1 MRNFIQ
7 FGETVKKIAK
17 NSYKKHS
24 FVKEWQTF
32 IFIAILLKLAAMAF
46 SIFAGFFYFDNLFIS
61 LLNSPFWSKFFSVL
75 ALLFIEVLTAISLS
89 KFFKFALRLHF
100 KTAVPVFFL
109 SLFFFSI
116 SFISSTNGLALR
128 QSSKADN
135 TVLLTA
141 QYNDKVFNINTLHS
155 NQKDQAKEQI
165 VTIKANPQGWA
176 NGKRTILLAGQLNQI
191 DKYYSILQ
199 SLESVH
205 KSELSKLKTSFNN
218 SILQCER
225 QMLFEGEK
233 YYKIVSF
240 IMALVF
246 LVNGLIM
253 FFYSKVFNENEQEL
267 QKIEVIETFSDDIQN
282 QTTGLIEDKINN
294 TFDLYFSAM
303 QNSFDKLNQ
312 PIVKQGSAIGFANRN
327 NDIVINDKKPLNKTQ
342 SLNESINCLNC
353 NKEFKPFNKIQK
365 YCSTACRADYHKKKN
380 GFDMVLF
387 KKFKASQK
395 KS

>member
-7 FGETVKKIAK
+7 FGETVKKLAK

-46 SIFAGFFYFDNLFIS
+46 SIFAGFFYFDNLFIF

-75 ALLFIEVLTAISLS
+75 ALLFIEVFTAISLS

-100 KTAVPVFFL
+100 KTAIPVFFL

-116 SFISSTNGLALR
+116 SFFSSTNGLALR
-128 QSSKADN
+128 QSTKADN
-135 TVLLTA
+135 TEFLTA
-141 QYNDKVFNINTLHS
+141 QYNDKVLNTNTLYT

-165 VTIKANPQGWA
+165 ETIKANPQGWA
-176 NGKRTILLAGQLNQI
+176 NGKRTILLASQLNQI
-191 DKYYSILQ
+191 DKYYSVLQ
-199 SLESVH
+199 SLESDH
-205 KSELSKLKTSFNN
+205 KSELSKLKTSFDN
-218 SILQCER
+218 SLLQCKREM
-225 QMLFEGEK
+225 QFESEK

-240 IMALVF
+240 IMALIF

-253 FFYSKVFNENEQEL
+253 FFFSKVFNENEQEL
-267 QKIEVIETFSDDIQN
+267 QKIEVIETFSDDIQT

-294 TFDLYFSAM
+294 TFALYFSAM
-303 QNSFDKLNQ
+303 QNSFEKLNQ
-312 PIVKQGSAIGFANRN
+312 PIIKQNNRIGFSNSNNDSVN
-327 NDIVINDKKPLNKTQ
+327 NDIKPNNKTK
-342 SLNESINCLNC
+342 SLNDPISCLNC

-380 GFDMVLF
+380 GFDLELF

-395 KS
+395 KP